1 MSEAERE
8 CQLGKEDLI
17 GGIKKTLFDISG
29 MIHVG
34 QEYCCTVLLLLL
46 FFSVF
51 SGYIVRGNIISFIN
65 VYSV

>member
-1 MSEAERE
+1 MSVRKR
-8 CQLGKEDLI
+8 GFDW
-17 GGIKKTLFDISG
+17 GNKKTLFDIGG

-34 QEYCCTVLLLLL
+34 QEYCCTGL
-46 FFSVF
+46 FCFLFSF

>member
-17 GGIKKTLFDISG
+17 GGKKNFDISG

-34 QEYCCTVLLLLL
+34 QEYCCTGL
-46 FFSVF
+46 FCFLFSF
-51 SGYIVRGNIISFIN
+51 SGYFVRGNIISFIN